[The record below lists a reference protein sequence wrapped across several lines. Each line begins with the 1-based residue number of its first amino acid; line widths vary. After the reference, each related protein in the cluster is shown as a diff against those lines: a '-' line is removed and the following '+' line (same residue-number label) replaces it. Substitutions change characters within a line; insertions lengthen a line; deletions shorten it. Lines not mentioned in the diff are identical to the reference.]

1 MFLTVEKIVIYWG
14 GNELLVGGGGGGDKN
29 LVRGGIFPGGMG
41 NEQIFG

>member
-14 GNELLVGGGGGGDKN
+14 GNELLVGGGGGS
-29 LVRGGIFPGGMG
+29 LLGGIFPGGMG